1 MEAIIMHA
9 SLSKYF
15 KKMQQI
21 YLIGLASCNYACCSF
36 SIHFIYSFTFVFQ
49 GKYQK
54 VVELWKGNMQLQFK
68 KVEYMHE

>member
-1 MEAIIMHA
+1 MDKTNTEGNKIQCTPIGDAKIIYCQV
-9 SLSKYF
+9 SV
-15 KKMQQI
+15 
-21 YLIGLASCNYACCSF
+21 NN
-36 SIHFIYSFTFVFQ
+36 FIYSFTFVFQ